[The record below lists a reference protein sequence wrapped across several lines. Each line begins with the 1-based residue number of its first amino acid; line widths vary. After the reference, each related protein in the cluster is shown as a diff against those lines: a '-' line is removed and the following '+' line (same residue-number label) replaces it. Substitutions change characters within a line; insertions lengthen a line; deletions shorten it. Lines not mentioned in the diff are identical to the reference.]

1 MSSSNETLKQA
12 LSLAKTNAEKRGDF
26 TEENV
31 RMPVNIPI
39 SYKNKLKV
47 MAAVEDTTMRALIL
61 EAIDMLFETRQ
72 MK

>member
-12 LSLAKTNAEKRGDF
+12 LSLVKTNAEKRGDL

-31 RMPVNIPI
+31 RMPVNIPV

-47 MAAVEDTTMRALIL
+47 LAAVEDTTMRALIL

>member
-12 LSLAKTNAEKRGDF
+12 ISLAKTNAEKRGAL

-31 RMPVNIPI
+31 RMPVNIPV

-61 EAIDMLFETRQ
+61 EAIDMLFDTRQ